1 MYCKDCI
8 QINPLPKCVEPG
20 GSIVL
25 TGISFPDNPSETMW
39 AVMFNM
45 SSDYSLMFE
54 FTTDGM
60 GEIIDTDGNPTTGL
74 DITTAYDLM
83 NHSYEI
89 EFLTK
94 PGLEPVTVSVD
105 GQLGC
110 CVKFTVMNGLIGDGE
125 IPLTTGTCA

>member
-25 TGISFPDNPSETMW
+25 TGITFPDNVSETMW
-39 AVMFNM
+39 AVMFNL

-74 DITTAYDLM
+74 DITTAYDL
-83 NHSYEI
+83 
-89 EFLTK
+89 
-94 PGLEPVTVSVD
+94 
-105 GQLGC
+105 LGAL
-110 CVKFTVMNGLIGDGE
+110 VNV
-125 IPLTTGTCA
+125 A

>member
-25 TGISFPDNPSETMW
+25 TGISFPDNVSETMW
-39 AVMFNM
+39 AVMFNL

-74 DITTAYDLM
+74 DITSAYDLM
-83 NHSYEI
+83 NHSYQI

-94 PGLEPVTVSVD
+94 PGLEPVTASVD

-110 CVKFTVMNGLIGDGE
+110 CVKFKVMNGLVGDGE